1 MMFSIGFSTA
11 LMIGDEFNRWEIA
24 VNWETIVAGSMAVV
38 AAYLTLRQ
46 MRMDSAYAQ
55 ERYDRQQ
62 QKFHSERSAC
72 LDAAVMHVATAADFI
87 ENQIGR
93 IFENNEDTDSARN
106 ALLTRVKTTADLTL
120 RALQAPHT
128 TEAAGYLRSVGK
140 VALHEAST
148 TLSEIIV
155 NAQMEAEMI
164 TPEIFTIRKQAIH
177 RSFGYVDNHCKR
189 LLREL
194 NRASDTEQ

>member
-1 MMFSIGFSTA
+1 MFSIGFSTA

-38 AAYLTLRQ
+38 AVYLTLRQ

-62 QKFHSERSAC
+62 QKFYSERSAC

-106 ALLTRVKTTADLTL
+106 VLLTRVKTTADLTL
-120 RALQAPHT
+120 RALQAPPLQKPQGIYGPLGKLHCT
-128 TEAAGYLRSVGK
+128 KRVQRFLR
-140 VALHEAST
+140 
-148 TLSEIIV
+148 LSL
-155 NAQMEAEMI
+155 M
-164 TPEIFTIRKQAIH
+164 
-177 RSFGYVDNHCKR
+177 
-189 LLREL
+189 LRW
-194 NRASDTEQ
+194 RRR